1 MLIIKS
7 MKKQNKII
15 IGVILGIAVVII
27 LISFLFPSVYK
38 GLTSGSFGKADKYHQ
53 EQMTENDVQLRSDFT
68 KDTAQLRQMV
78 TGLIYFAL
86 FTDNLSMTIDTC
98 LTSYKLQGFDKDPA
112 NSKAIAMLQDY
123 NSFLKNN
130 TKTLAGT
137 TRMLAGF
144 LLRDTVDES
153 ADVDRTIRD
162 FANYVNQVNLK
173 DSVLMLALSKVDS
186 YLIGNK
192 TLQKKTEEIRNLK
205 AIRDQ
210 LVIKSSQFMALTG
223 NKQGMGSMISF
234 AIQSQGQFSN
244 IIGLNAVPLVGS
256 KVGQSDLGIEELV
269 GRINSSNINVTS
281 GFSAAEVQARV
292 GSKVNAT
299 AVSSYVVYDRPNLQ
313 ILYVSSEE
321 KLQALCG
328 AGSLQGV
335 LVGSNPNIG
344 ILELCAK
351 DHIGIILNV
360 GVFGSV
366 LQSGVFSGHLS
377 ASQLNNL
384 LPATALSAINS
395 VGISAIG
402 SGAPLQ
408 MGFGGNTALQNMVSG
423 NASLQQIISGSGALS
438 GYTSLQGIAI
448 GIYPPPP

>member
-1 MLIIKS
+1 

-15 IGVILGIAVVII
+15 IGVIIGVAVVI
-27 LISFLFPSVYK
+27 LVVSLFFPSVYK
-38 GLTSGSFGKADKYHQ
+38 GLSSGSFGKADKYHQ
-53 EQMTENDVQLRSDFT
+53 EQMTQADIQLRSDFT
-68 KDTAQLRQMV
+68 RDTAQLRQMV

-98 LTSYKLQGFDKDPA
+98 LVSYKLQGFDKDPA
-112 NSKAIAMLQDY
+112 NTQAIAMLQDY

-130 TKTLAGT
+130 TRALAGT

-162 FANYVNQVNLK
+162 FANYVNQVNQK

-192 TLQKKTEEIRNLK
+192 MLQKKTDEIRNLK

-210 LVIKSSQFMALTG
+210 LVIKSTQFMALTG
-223 NKQGMGSMISF
+223 NKQGLGNMINF
-234 AIQSQGQFSN
+234 ALQSQAQYSGIGALN
-244 IIGLNAVPLVGS
+244 ITVGGS
-256 KVGQSDLGIEELV
+256 RVVQSDLGIAENLARV
-269 GRINSSNINVTS
+269 NSSNVNITA
-281 GFSAAEVQARV
+281 GFSAAEVQAQV

-299 AVSSYVVYDRPNLQ
+299 SVSSYVVYDRPNLQ
-313 ILYVSSEE
+313 ILYVASEE
-321 KLQALCG
+321 KLQAVCG
-328 AGSLQGV
+328 VGNLQGV

-351 DHIGIILNV
+351 DHIGIVMSANVFGNIIQSSVFQGILSANQLNV
-360 GVFGSV
+360 II
-366 LQSGVFSGHLS
+366 
-377 ASQLNNL
+377 
-384 LPATALSAINS
+384 PAKE
-395 VGISAIG
+395 ISAIGIYGSSAVG

-408 MGFGGNTALQNMVSG
+408 MGFGGNTALQNLVSG
-423 NASLQQIISGSGALS
+423 NASLQKIISNAGAIQGL
-438 GYTSLQGIAI
+438 GDIKGIALGVGPI
-448 GIYPPPP
+448 EP